1 MQTEENHNYLVRI
14 VAESDD
20 FDGVASY
27 GIAHRDFNGVAQVL
41 FPEEGGWWEEAYV
54 PYLLFYRG
62 DAPDRA
68 DQERLVQDA
77 IENDTYEYRSVDTS
91 DLEVTDK
98 KRPYEKVKL
107 VDSNSFEEMA
117 RYGMV
122 YGHSY
127 RHASYLVETGE
138 VILFFYNDENDL
150 PQQDLDAL
158 ELPCRSC
165 SESPS

>member
-1 MQTEENHNYLVRI
+1 MQTKEQQNYLVRI

-27 GIAHRDFNGVAQVL
+27 GIVHRDFDGVVQVL
-41 FPEEGGWWEEAYV
+41 VHEEEGWWEESYV

-62 DAPDRA
+62 DAPNRDA
-68 DQERLVQDA
+68 QERLVQKA

-91 DLEVTDK
+91 LLDMNNK

-138 VILFFYNDENDL
+138 VILIFYNDEDDL
-150 PQQDLDAL
+150 PQQDLDTL
-158 ELPCRSC
+158 ELP
-165 SESPS
+165 